1 MKIIIALTI
10 LISLPSFAAD
20 HHYEKNVSD
29 GSTIEFKTD
38 ENMDM
43 SGKNVVVIKLDEN
56 MEMPGDGTGVFILD
70 ENMQMPDGSTIE
82 FKTDENMDMSGKNV
96 VVIKLDENMQMP
108 DGSTIE
114 FKTDENMDM
123 SGKTKERMMNN
134 PNYLMNRKECKEV
147 KDGVAGFLLMSD
159 GIWKEIKKDPEDK
172 DKWTEVMAL
181 SSLASNYSNIYDVW
195 CKGSAHLGMKKMKIK
210 AKKYQKNNKDKK
222 DKKDKKN

>member
-38 ENMDM
+38 E
-43 SGKNVVVIKLDEN
+43 S
-56 MEMPGDGTGVFILD
+56 
-70 ENMQMPDGSTIE
+70 
-82 FKTDENMDMSGKNV
+82 
-96 VVIKLDENMQMP
+96 
-108 DGSTIE
+108 
-114 FKTDENMDM
+114 MDM

-147 KDGVAGFLLMSD
+147 KDGVAGLLLMSD

-172 DKWTEVMAL
+172 DKWAEVMAL

>member
-38 ENMDM
+38 KSMDM
-43 SGKNVVVIKLDEN
+43 SGKNVVVINLDEN
-56 MEMPGDGTGVFILD
+56 MQMHGDGTGVFILD

-123 SGKTKERMMNN
+123 SGRTKERMMNN

-210 AKKYQKNNKDKK
+210 AKKYQKNNKDKN

>member
-29 GSTIEFKTD
+29 GGTIEFKSD
-38 ENMDM
+38 ESMDM
-43 SGKNVVVIKLDEN
+43 SGKSVVVINLDEN

-123 SGKTKERMMNN
+123 SGRTKERMMNN

-172 DKWTEVMAL
+172 DKWAEVMAL

-210 AKKYQKNNKDKK
+210 AKEYQKNNKDKK

>member
-29 GSTIEFKTD
+29 GGTIEFKSD

-123 SGKTKERMMNN
+123 SGRTKERMMNN

-210 AKKYQKNNKDKK
+210 AKEYQKNNKDKK

>member
-38 ENMDM
+38 ENMKM

-56 MEMPGDGTGVFILD
+56 MEM
-70 ENMQMPDGSTIE
+70 
-82 FKTDENMDMSGKNV
+82 SGKA
-96 VVIKLDENMQMP
+96 
-108 DGSTIE
+108 
-114 FKTDENMDM
+114 
-123 SGKTKERMMNN
+123 KERMMNN

-172 DKWTEVMAL
+172 DKWAEVMAL

-195 CKGSAHLGMKKMKIK
+195 CKGLASHGMKKMKIK
-210 AKKYQKNNKDKK
+210 AKKYQKNKK
-222 DKKDKKN
+222 DKEN

>member
-38 ENMDM
+38 ESMDM

-56 MEMPGDGTGVFILD
+56 MEMPGDGTGVFVLD

-82 FKTDENMDMSGKNV
+82 FKTDESMDMSGKNV

-123 SGKTKERMMNN
+123 SGRTKERMMNN

-172 DKWTEVMAL
+172 DKWAEVMAL

>member
-1 MKIIIALTI
+1 MKIIVALTI

-29 GSTIEFKTD
+29 GSTIEFKSD
-38 ENMDM
+38 ESMDM
-43 SGKNVVVIKLDEN
+43 SGKSVVVINLDEN

-123 SGKTKERMMNN
+123 SGRTKERMMNN

-210 AKKYQKNNKDKK
+210 AKEYQKNNKDKK

>member
-38 ENMDM
+38 ENMKM

-56 MEMPGDGTGVFILD
+56 MEMP
-70 ENMQMPDGSTIE
+70 DGSTIE
-82 FKTDENMDMSGKNV
+82 FKLDENIEMSGKA
-96 VVIKLDENMQMP
+96 
-108 DGSTIE
+108 
-114 FKTDENMDM
+114 
-123 SGKTKERMMNN
+123 KERMMNK

-147 KDGVAGFLLMSD
+147 KDGVAGLLLMSD

-172 DKWTEVMAL
+172 DKWAEVMAL

-195 CKGSAHLGMKKMKIK
+195 CKGSANLGMKKMKIK

>member
-29 GSTIEFKTD
+29 GGTIEFKSD
-38 ENMDM
+38 ESMDM
-43 SGKNVVVIKLDEN
+43 SGKSVVVINLDEN

-123 SGKTKERMMNN
+123 SGRTKERMMNN

>member
-38 ENMDM
+38 ENMKM

-56 MEMPGDGTGVFILD
+56 MEM
-70 ENMQMPDGSTIE
+70 
-82 FKTDENMDMSGKNV
+82 SGKA
-96 VVIKLDENMQMP
+96 
-108 DGSTIE
+108 
-114 FKTDENMDM
+114 
-123 SGKTKERMMNN
+123 KERMMNN

-147 KDGVAGFLLMSD
+147 KDGVAGLLLMSD
-159 GIWKEIKKDPEDK
+159 GIWEEIKKDPEDK
-172 DKWTEVMAL
+172 DKWAEVMAL

-195 CKGSAHLGMKKMKIK
+195 CKGLTHHGMKKMKIK
-210 AKKYQKNNKDKK
+210 AKKYQKNKK
-222 DKKDKKN
+222 DKDN

>member
-29 GSTIEFKTD
+29 GGTIEFKSD
-38 ENMDM
+38 ESMDM

-123 SGKTKERMMNN
+123 SGRTKERMMNN

-172 DKWTEVMAL
+172 DKWAEVMAL

-210 AKKYQKNNKDKK
+210 AKEYQKNNKDKK

>member
-1 MKIIIALTI
+1 MKIIVALTI

-29 GSTIEFKTD
+29 GSTIEFKSD
-38 ENMDM
+38 ESMDI
-43 SGKNVVVIKLDEN
+43 SGKSVVVINLDEN

-123 SGKTKERMMNN
+123 SGRTKERMMNN

-172 DKWTEVMAL
+172 DKWAEVMAL

-195 CKGSAHLGMKKMKIK
+195 CKGSANLGMKKMKIK